1 MNLMSGGARIL
12 KCGAEGAAR
21 DARASLLPRCAT
33 SPFLFFYSPF
43 FIFLFFL
50 FFIFLF
56 LILHFYFFY
65 FWFIFY
71 LFLLFFLFFYIF
83 YFYFIGFY
91 CNPMRI
97 HSLLFKNLIGSIAFY

>member
-1 MNLMSGGARIL
+1 MSGGARIL

-50 FFIFLF
+50 FFIFFISHFALLF
-56 LILHFYFFY
+56 F
-65 FWFIFY
+65 FIFG
-71 LFLLFFLFFYIF
+71 LFFLFIF
-83 YFYFIGFY
+83 YCFPCFFTFFLFLF
-91 CNPMRI
+91 
-97 HSLLFKNLIGSIAFY
+97 HWFLLQSHEDP